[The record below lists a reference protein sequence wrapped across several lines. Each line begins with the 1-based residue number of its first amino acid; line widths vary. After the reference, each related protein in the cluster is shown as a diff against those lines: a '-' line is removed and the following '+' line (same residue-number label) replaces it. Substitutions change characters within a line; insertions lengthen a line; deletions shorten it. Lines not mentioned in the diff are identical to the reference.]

1 MMFGSFII
9 FIIFLILLFG
19 GTFAYIFFY
28 DMAWDRSIAKVGKY
42 KIKYEGGFFVA
53 YVYNYF
59 HDYDTCKT
67 GFHYERIGEN
77 YTWRDA
83 EAMAQSAS
91 ETIKKYFLEWS
102 ETHRVV

>member
-1 MMFGSFII
+1 MFGSFIV
-9 FIIFLILLFG
+9 FMVFLILLFG
-19 GTFAYIFFY
+19 GIFVYTFFR
-28 DMAWDRSIAKVGKY
+28 DMALERSIAKVGKY
-42 KIKYEGGFFVA
+42 KIKYECGLFVV

-59 HDYDTCKT
+59 HDYDTRKT

-91 ETIKKYFLEWS
+91 ETIKKYFLEWN
-102 ETHRVV
+102 ETHGVV

>member
-42 KIKYEGGFFVA
+42 KIKHEGGFFVA

-59 HDYDTCKT
+59 HDYDCFMIMRELLPCKNT
-67 GFHYERIGEN
+67 TN
-77 YTWRDA
+77 YRK
-83 EAMAQSAS
+83 Q
-91 ETIKKYFLEWS
+91 K
-102 ETHRVV
+102 TH

>member
-1 MMFGSFII
+1 MFGSFII
-9 FIIFLILLFG
+9 FLIFLILLFG

-28 DMAWDRSIAKVGKY
+28 DMAWERSIARVGKY
-42 KIKYEGGFFVA
+42 KIK
-53 YVYNYF
+53 NF

>member
-1 MMFGSFII
+1 MFGSFII
-9 FIIFLILLFG
+9 FTVFLILIFG
-19 GTFAYIFFY
+19 GIFVYTFFQ
-28 DMAWDRSIAKVGKY
+28 DMALNKSIAKVGKY
-42 KIKYEGGFFVA
+42 KIKYEGGLFVA

-59 HDYDTCKT
+59 HDYDTRKT

-77 YTWRDA
+77 YTLRDA

-102 ETHRVV
+102 ETHGVV

>member
-1 MMFGSFII
+1 MFGSFII
-9 FIIFLILLFG
+9 FTVFLILIFG
-19 GTFAYIFFY
+19 GIFVYTFFR
-28 DMAWDRSIAKVGKY
+28 DMTLNRSIAKVGKY
-42 KIKYEGGFFVA
+42 KIKYEDGLFVA

-59 HDYDTCKT
+59 HDYDTRKT

-77 YTWRDA
+77 YTLRDA

-102 ETHRVV
+102 ETHGVV

>member
-1 MMFGSFII
+1 MFGSFII
-9 FIIFLILLFG
+9 FMVFLILLFG
-19 GTFAYIFFY
+19 GIFVYTFFRDTALN
-28 DMAWDRSIAKVGKY
+28 RSIAKVGKY
-42 KIKYEGGFFVA
+42 KIKCEGGLFVT

-59 HDYDTCKT
+59 HDYDTRKT

-77 YTWRDA
+77 YTLRDA

-102 ETHRVV
+102 ETHGVV